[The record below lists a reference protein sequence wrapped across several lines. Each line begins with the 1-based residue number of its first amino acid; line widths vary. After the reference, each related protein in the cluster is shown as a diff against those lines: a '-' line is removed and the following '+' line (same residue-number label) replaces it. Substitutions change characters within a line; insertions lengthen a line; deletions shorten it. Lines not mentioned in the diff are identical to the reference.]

1 MLSPVM
7 SLLLP
12 GRRHQAAPH
21 GVLTGTCRLASIGEV
36 TDTVSIRDLRV
47 STVIGVYD
55 WERQIE
61 QTLVFG
67 VDMAADV
74 AKAAARDDI
83 ADALDYSAV
92 AQTIRSVVTDGKF
105 QLIETAA
112 ERVAERLRADYQLG
126 WVRVEVVKPLPGE
139 GYGEDYAAAV
149 VIERGSR

>member
-1 MLSPVM
+1 
-7 SLLLP
+7 
-12 GRRHQAAPH
+12 
-21 GVLTGTCRLASIGEV
+21 VLTGTCRLASIIGV
-36 TDTVSIRDLRV
+36 TDKVSIRDLRV

-55 WERQIE
+55 WERQVE
-61 QTLVFG
+61 QTLAFS